1 MREKLSAESV
11 IAATVASFRNTRAS
25 AHDIA
30 KTIIRDLNHFGY
42 DIQLRSKALT
52 EEVATS
58 DGDKRDDWKVIK

>member
-11 IAATVASFRNTRAS
+11 IAETVASFRNTRAS

-42 DIQLRSKALT
+42 DIQPPSKVLNDEAT
-52 EEVATS
+52 TDTREE
-58 DGDKRDDWKVIK
+58 WKVKPD